1 MAFQIK
7 QLRWY
12 ILIPLLL
19 LVGLS
24 TVHLA
29 TVNANPGTFT
39 FGGALDGTNY
49 PSSEYEDHVV
59 HLIAGEQVSA
69 TATCNNHDDMDTQM
83 WVFLPNGTEF
93 MYDDEGNGGWLCA
106 GIYHA
111 SAVSFSAP
119 LTGDFVFRVG
129 TWDYPADMPYT
140 LTVSIAGNDQDGDG
154 FAPPA
159 DCNMNDAT
167 TYPGAPDSV
176 GDSIDQNCDGVD
188 GIAPPDADNDTYRS
202 DVDCNDNNASINP
215 GATDIAGDGIDQN
228 CDGVD
233 GIAAPVDADND
244 TYAVGVD
251 CNDNDAS
258 INPGATEIPD
268 DGIDQDCSGAD
279 LVTPPPADVDGDT
292 YAVGVDCNDNDASIH
307 PGATEVADD
316 GIDQD
321 CNGFDL
327 VTPQP
332 VDTDGD
338 TYAVGVDCN
347 DNDASIHPGATEVA
361 DDGIDQDCD
370 GADGVK
376 IDSVPPT
383 TTSQSVSTSIPAPVG
398 RAPECGQTGKGGSSG
413 LVQVWSTGADQS
425 FYCDSSLSGAQIGI
439 QAVLDQGVI
448 SAIDLRV
455 MDANGQE
462 TGFIAPAMVCLQIP
476 ADVTTPVGIIYLDAT
491 GQPRTAQWVSAIVS
505 NNYACA
511 AIPNPGIVVLVH
523 KA

>member
-1 MAFQIK
+1 
-7 QLRWY
+7 
-12 ILIPLLL
+12 
-19 LVGLS
+19 
-24 TVHLA
+24 
-29 TVNANPGTFT
+29 
-39 FGGALDGTNY
+39 
-49 PSSEYEDHVV
+49 
-59 HLIAGEQVSA
+59 
-69 TATCNNHDDMDTQM
+69 
-83 WVFLPNGTEF
+83 
-93 MYDDEGNGGWLCA
+93 
-106 GIYHA
+106 
-111 SAVSFSAP
+111 
-119 LTGDFVFRVG
+119 
-129 TWDYPADMPYT
+129 
-140 LTVSIAGNDQDGDG
+140 
-154 FAPPA
+154 
-159 DCNMNDAT
+159 
-167 TYPGAPDSV
+167 
-176 GDSIDQNCDGVD
+176 
-188 GIAPPDADNDTYRS
+188 
-202 DVDCNDNNASINP
+202 
-215 GATDIAGDGIDQN
+215 
-228 CDGVD
+228 
-233 GIAAPVDADND
+233 
-244 TYAVGVD
+244 VD

-258 INPGATEIPD
+258 IHPGATEVAD
-268 DGIDQDCSGAD
+268 DGIDQDCSGAE

-292 YAVGVDCNDNDASIH
+292 YTVGADCNDNDASIH